1 MSQAQATSTAHH
13 QDFGR
18 GTWSPPAGWLTR
30 VAARLID
37 DLVQVVGTLP
47 YVVGLVMLLGLQS
60 SGATIYQS
68 VDPGRQTDRVTV
80 IAGLG
85 LMGLGGILSLVI
97 WIWNRVVHQ
106 GRTGQTIG
114 KTAMQDA
121 YGLAF
126 AAIEP
131 SPAPPGPGIPCAR
144 HIGQPMTRCE
154 VTVVHTGGDS
164 AVTVAWPDGGTR
176 IITFHGG
183 FPASSDSADEFR
195 FTREGTLNMIR
206 IGTSERFEIT
216 DQLALGE

>member
-1 MSQAQATSTAHH
+1 MSQAQATSTAHQ

-18 GTWSPPAGWLTR
+18 GTWTPPAGWLTR

-68 VDPGRQTDRVTV
+68 VDPARQTDHVTV

-106 GRTGQTIG
+106 GRTGQTLG
-114 KTAMQDA
+114 KAVMKIVLVSST
-121 YGLAF
+121 
-126 AAIEP
+126 
-131 SPAPPGPGIPCAR
+131 
-144 HIGQPMTRCE
+144 
-154 VTVVHTGGDS
+154 TGKPVG
-164 AVTVAWPDGGTR
+164 
-176 IITFHGG
+176 
-183 FPASSDSADEFR
+183 PASALAREIAHLVDGVLYIGYLWPLWDPRKQTLADKIV
-195 FTREGTLNMIR
+195 GTMVTQEVR
-206 IGTSERFEIT
+206 PAQCDEATWAQR
-216 DQLALGE
+216 ALG

>member
-68 VDPGRQTDRVTV
+68 VDPGRQTDHVTV

-114 KTAMQDA
+114 KTAMRIVLVSTTTGKPVGA
-121 YGLAF
+121 ASALAREI
-126 AAIEP
+126 AHLVDGVLCIGYLWPLWDVRKQTLADKVVGTMVTQVR
-131 SPAPPGPGIPCAR
+131 PA
-144 HIGQPMTRCE
+144 Q
-154 VTVVHTGGDS
+154 
-164 AVTVAWPDGGTR
+164 
-176 IITFHGG
+176 
-183 FPASSDSADEFR
+183 SDEATWVQR
-195 FTREGTLNMIR
+195 
-206 IGTSERFEIT
+206 
-216 DQLALGE
+216 ALG

>member
-114 KTAMQDA
+114 KTAMRIVLVSTTTGKPVGA
-121 YGLAF
+121 ASALAREI
-126 AAIEP
+126 AHLVDGVLCIGYLWPLWDVRKQTLADKVVGTMVTQVR
-131 SPAPPGPGIPCAR
+131 PA
-144 HIGQPMTRCE
+144 Q
-154 VTVVHTGGDS
+154 
-164 AVTVAWPDGGTR
+164 
-176 IITFHGG
+176 
-183 FPASSDSADEFR
+183 SDEATWVQR
-195 FTREGTLNMIR
+195 
-206 IGTSERFEIT
+206 
-216 DQLALGE
+216 ALG